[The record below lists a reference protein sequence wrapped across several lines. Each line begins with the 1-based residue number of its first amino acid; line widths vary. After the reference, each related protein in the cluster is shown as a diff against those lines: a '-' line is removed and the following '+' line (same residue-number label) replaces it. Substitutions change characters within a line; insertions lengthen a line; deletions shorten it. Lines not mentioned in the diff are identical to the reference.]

1 MYVPKDFGLALVCRN
16 LDHVFL
22 PQNIT
27 LVTYIDDIRLTGPS
41 QQALATTLGS
51 LVTHMQVREWG
62 KYSNP
67 NSRTAYLSQI
77 LRSPVVWAWKDTPS

>member
-16 LDHVFL
+16 LDHVSL

-27 LVTYIDDIRLTGPS
+27 LVPYVDDIRLTGPS

-51 LVTHMQVREWG
+51 LVTHMHVREWG

-77 LRSPVVWAWKDTPS
+77 LRSPVVWAWKDIPF